1 MTIGA
6 ASLVRIRSG
15 SMPRNRMCTGNPAMD
30 AANPRCL
37 TEAEHRVL
45 EARIAGGQRP

>member
-6 ASLVRIRSG
+6 ATLVRIRSG
-15 SMPRNRMCTGNPAMD
+15 SMPRNRGCTGNPAMD

-45 EARIAGGQRP
+45 EAWIAGGQRP